1 MDLRHTVLETT
12 KENLIHRVRAHP
24 FLWRC
29 RNGTITLNE
38 LKEFLVQQGL
48 YGSYFTRYLCALM
61 SNLPSSDALLRLAE
75 NLFEELGLDGGD
87 SSPHHIIYR
96 NMLERFGLS
105 IKDIEPAPSTQKL
118 IDTMLHHC
126 KNPNPSYGL
135 GAICLGAEALVP
147 TLYADLI
154 AGFTSCGVEAK
165 DIEFFRIH
173 VECDDGHA
181 ETLRDMMVDIADDDT
196 DQVAIMLQTGRALAD
211 ARFDFF
217 SGIESTSHEAD
228 AAPRAIARPD
238 YRSGCA
244 GA

>member
-1 MDLRHTVLETT
+1 MDLRHIVLETT

-24 FLWRC
+24 FLERC

-48 YGSYFTRYLCALM
+48 YSAYFTRYLCALM
-61 SNLPSSDALLRLAE
+61 SNLPSSDAVLELAE

-87 SSPHHIIYR
+87 STPHHIIYR
-96 NMLERFGLS
+96 NMLEHFGLS
-105 IKDIEPAPSTQKL
+105 IKGIAPTPSTRKL

-147 TLYADLI
+147 VLYADI
-154 AGFTSCGVEAK
+154 ITGFTACGIAAK
-165 DIEFFRIH
+165 DIDFFRIH

-181 ETLRDMMVDIADDDT
+181 ETLRDMMVSIAADDT
-196 DQVAIMLQTGRALAD
+196 NQVGIMLQTGRALAD

-217 SGIESTSHEAD
+217 SGIESPIHAAD
-228 AAPRAIARPD
+228 AAQRAVA
-238 YRSGCA
+238 
-244 GA
+244 

>member
-1 MDLRHTVLETT
+1 MDLRLTVLETT

-24 FLWRC
+24 FLERC

-38 LKEFLVQQGL
+38 LKEYLVQQGL
-48 YGSYFTRYLCALM
+48 YSAYFTRYLCALM
-61 SNLPSSDALLRLAE
+61 SNLPSSDAVLKLAE

-87 SSPHHIIYR
+87 ATPHHVIYR
-96 NMLERFGLS
+96 HMLERFGLS
-105 IKDIEPAPSTQKL
+105 IKGIEPRPSTKKL

-147 TLYADLI
+147 ALYADI
-154 AGFTSCGVEAK
+154 ISGFAARGAEAK
-165 DIEFFRIH
+165 DIDFFRIH

-181 ETLRDMMVDIADDDT
+181 ATLRDLMVNIAADDT
-196 DQVAIMLQTGRALAD
+196 EQVAIMLRTGRALAD

-217 SGIESTSHEAD
+217 SGIQSPSHAAD
-228 AAPRAIARPD
+228 AAQRAVA
-238 YRSGCA
+238 
-244 GA
+244 